1 MGVDSIEE
9 SIQLIKSGNAP
20 KIDQNL
26 DEGSYESWFGR
37 EQSKLTG
44 QSTQMKFTHSF
55 GRVTLSRVH
64 GLYIMVMKLC
74 YMM

>member
-37 EQSKLTG
+37 EQSKIDWTKHE
-44 QSTQMKFTHSF
+44 MKFTHSF
-55 GRVTLSRVH
+55 GRVTSLVH
-64 GLYIMVMKLC
+64 GLYIMVRN
-74 YMM
+74 YVI